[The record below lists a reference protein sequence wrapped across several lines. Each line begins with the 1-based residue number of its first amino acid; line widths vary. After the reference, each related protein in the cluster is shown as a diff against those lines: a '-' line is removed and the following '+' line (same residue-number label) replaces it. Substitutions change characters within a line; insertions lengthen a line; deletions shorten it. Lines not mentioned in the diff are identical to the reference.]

1 MKSGRMEKLC
11 RCGLLV
17 VIFAVAVRVESFAA
31 LKAPYFV
38 KSNQI
43 TRLGDVRVMSVH
55 HRSRR
60 AATLSDAEKKEVV
73 DKHNALRREEGATN
87 MEHLVSEQCLV
98 CLGIHPKRSI
108 VCVI

>member
-1 MKSGRMEKLC
+1 MEKLC
-11 RCGLLV
+11 RCCLLV

-43 TRLGDVRVMSVH
+43 TGLGDMKVMSLH

-60 AATLSDAEKKEVV
+60 AVTLSDAEKNEIV
-73 DKHNALRREEGATN
+73 DKHNALRRQEGASN
-87 MEHLVSEQCLV
+87 MAHMVSEKCFV
-98 CLGIHPKRSI
+98 
-108 VCVI
+108 